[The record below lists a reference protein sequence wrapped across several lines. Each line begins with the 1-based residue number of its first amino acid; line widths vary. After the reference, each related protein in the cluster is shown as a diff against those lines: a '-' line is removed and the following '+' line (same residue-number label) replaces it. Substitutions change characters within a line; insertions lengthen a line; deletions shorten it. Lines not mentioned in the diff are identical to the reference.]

1 MRQYSS
7 LILILTFILIGFGSC
22 KKDTEITCNL
32 NVADQA
38 PINMTIS
45 FSATQTGDGTIS
57 TLTYKT
63 SAGEETITN
72 PSLPWTIDVT
82 ADEGTD
88 ISITAQ
94 GKVKDGSL
102 TVSYLGESQ
111 GSVVEG
117 SDFCTHSNN

>member
-1 MRQYSS
+1 MKNYSG
-7 LILILTFILIGFGSC
+7 LILILAFILIGFGSC

-32 NVADQA
+32 NTADQA
-38 PINMTIS
+38 PVNMTIS

-72 PSLPWTIDVT
+72 PSLPWTIDVA

-88 ISITAQ
+88 ISITAL

-102 TVSYLGESQ
+102 TVSYSGESQ
-111 GSVVEG
+111 GNEVEG
-117 SDFCTHSNN
+117 SDFCTHLNK